1 MKSNCIF
8 NESTLQLKICS
19 AWIDGG
25 MYNHATPPGQNE
37 PVWTNLTVQ
46 QVAAETILACTALLM
61 VYLAQLSMVYYIN
74 LVRPVEPSATLI

>member
-1 MKSNCIF
+1 MKSNWIF

-25 MYNHATPPGQNE
+25 MYNQATPPGQNE
-37 PVWTNLTVQ
+37 PAWTNLTVQ

-61 VYLAQLSMVYYIN
+61 VQLMAQLSMAYYIN
-74 LVRPVEPSATLI
+74 LVRPVEPSGT

>member
-1 MKSNCIF
+1 
-8 NESTLQLKICS
+8 
-19 AWIDGG
+19 

-46 QVAAETILACTALLM
+46 QVAAETILVCTALLM

-74 LVRPVEPSATLI
+74 LVRPVELSATKCPGKSYSALSCG